1 MNPINTV
8 FDAKRL
14 IGRKFADASIQAD
27 IKHWPF
33 KVKPGAADKPVIE
46 GEGQGCITSGSAH
59 SWSCL
64 LPLFSALLVLVPLP
78 DRSLAGQP
86 TREQKFTCLPLSLI
100 CLGQHLT
107 LACCSSHLFLHLCCS
122 PVHE

>member
-46 GEGQGCITSGSAH
+46 GEVQGCVISGSVC
-59 SWSCL
+59 SWSCSL
-64 LPLFSALLVLVPLP
+64 LLFSALLLLLPLC
-78 DRSLAGQP
+78 SLAGQIHQRAK
-86 TREQKFTCLPLSLI
+86 THLPAPDPYLLRPAPY
-100 CLGQHLT
+100 LRMLVRP
-107 LACCSSHLFLHLCCS
+107 
-122 PVHE
+122 PVAAPVLQFST

>member
-46 GEGQGCITSGSAH
+46 GEGQGCVTAGSV
-59 SWSCL
+59 SQL
-64 LPLFSALLVLVPLP
+64 ALLAALVLSPAAAGRCLP
-78 DRSLAGQP
+78 VALQGKP
-86 TREQKFTCLPLSLI
+86 TRAQKPTGLSLTLTCLGPHPIS
-100 CLGQHLT
+100 
-107 LACCSSHLFLHLCCS
+107 AC
-122 PVHE
+122 

>member
-1 MNPINTV
+1 MLPQVAMNPINTV

-46 GEGQGCITSGSAH
+46 GERLH
-59 SWSCL
+59 HFR
-64 LPLFSALLVLVPLP
+64 LPPQLVLRTAVVVSSAAAAAC
-78 DRSLAGQP
+78 SLAGQTP
-86 TREQKFTCLPLSLI
+86 
-100 CLGQHLT
+100 
-107 LACCSSHLFLHLCCS
+107 
-122 PVHE
+122 